1 MKKKAPSSIAPF
13 TAAWLLVLTLCL
25 AVLVGCASRPSR
37 LGPNAS
43 AEGRLRLLGAVA
55 YPAGV
60 LALGDGPR
68 FGSLSGLAYDPR
80 SGQWVG
86 AIDDTIPQRLAWM
99 DIAFGAT
106 LRVTPLRFTLLRA
119 GPEAS
124 AETMAGLELESLVA
138 MPDGSFAATTEGYHD
153 TKDVVHQAEVVFIG
167 RDGTVSRAVHP
178 RSHFTVSAGDHTR
191 GVRHNLGL
199 ESLTRTL
206 DGRLVSG
213 LEQPLVQ
220 DGPMSNRTSGGVVR
234 MLEFV
239 ERAGG
244 WAPGREWAY
253 RLEPTA
259 VVPGFP
265 TPCEDGENGL
275 SDMLALDTD
284 RWLTLERACLLGA
297 PGTPAY
303 NPVKLF
309 EVSTRA
315 AEDVSGLPALAGHA
329 PRLVAK
335 RLVLDVDS
343 LLPRLPPVWATGSNF
358 EALAL
363 GPPGPRGE
371 RTVVLM
377 SDDNLRATQTTA
389 LLWLALP

>member
-1 MKKKAPSSIAPF
+1 M
-13 TAAWLLVLTLCL
+13 WLVLTLGL
-25 AVLVGCASRPSR
+25 ALLAACASRAPRS
-37 LGPNAS
+37 GPEAV
-43 AEGRLRLLGAVA
+43 ADGGLRLLGALA
-55 YPAGV
+55 YPAG
-60 LALGDGPR
+60 ALTLGEGPR

-86 AIDDTIPQRLAWM
+86 AIDDTIPPRIAWM

-106 LRVTPLRFTLLRA
+106 LEVTPLRFTLLHA
-119 GPEAS
+119 GPDAS
-124 AETMAGLELESLVA
+124 VATMAGLELESLVA

-153 TKDVVHQAEVVFIG
+153 TKNVVNQAEVVFIE
-167 RDGTVSRAVHP
+167 RDGTVSGTVRP
-178 RSHFTVSAGDHTR
+178 RSHFTISAGDRTR

-199 ESLTRTL
+199 ESLTRTS

-213 LEQPLVQ
+213 LEQPLIQ
-220 DGPMSNRTSGGVVR
+220 DGPMSNSTSGGVVR

-239 ERAGG
+239 ARPGRG

-275 SDMLALDTD
+275 SDMLAVGAD
-284 RWLTLERACLLGA
+284 RWLTLERACLLGV
-297 PGTPAY
+297 PGPPAY
-303 NPVKLF
+303 NPVKVF

-315 AEDVSGLPALAGHA
+315 AADVSGLPALAGRS
-329 PRLVAK
+329 PRLVTK
-335 RLVLDVDS
+335 RLVLDVDT
-343 LLPRLPPVWATGSNF
+343 LLPRLLPVWATGSNF

-363 GPPGPRGE
+363 GPRGPRGE
-371 RTVVLM
+371 HTVILM